1 MGTVPDPLRSAK
13 LSLATASAEED
24 HLEDLQPA
32 KHQPQLP
39 SGERASN
46 GFPCTPAG
54 SAGVCLFDLKCT
66 AAAGVQ
72 GCEQCREDNASQQEA
87 IPPGLASKAAEG
99 CPAAVEPAGCSQPAG
114 NHGLAAPA
122 PSAAGAPSAGQGL
135 EMMPAPQSSR
145 QFVQGSQAKMS
156 SLTQMDDSAL
166 KPQGTDDQPALEV
179 LNYSSPGDPIR
190 ANESCHTSQ
199 ANLLQRGEKDRGA
212 GKNGSAVCQSAL
224 PARHTEAELGTDPQ
238 TISEAKSGVT
248 GTVQLHPTDK
258 TEAVQSSEAPAQS
271 SHERHQPLQPR
282 EAPAQS
288 SHESPH
294 PVRNADTEP
303 GSPGPTQLSKF
314 RETGTM
320 TVQPE
325 SSSLTQ
331 EAVSRTWRDAEVQA
345 VASVESKSA
354 STSPSI
360 LAAFLKGNP
369 PPEEKEE
376 LHIIYQ
382 GGMGLSQS
390 ALTDSLSL
398 QQKSPCSPGMSKS
411 TVVTAV
417 TASAQTQPVK
427 LPGVPS
433 DVVSP
438 ASADNAK
445 PVLPISPAG
454 VTSQGTSVG
463 NAEMIG
469 AASDGKDAARLP
481 MDAPVPPKPIP
492 VEQLAGDSSNQ
503 TPAQPGSGAG
513 AGEAST
519 ASAAAVPGTE
529 NNVQDLVHDA
539 GSSRLPSVCSPDSE
553 VKQKEVQSSSE
564 QKPVQ
569 SKGVS
574 QGEAVPSQSVVKL
587 KEENSVVLDPKGGM
601 DASSQPATVR
611 VKACSEGADEKES
624 RGQGDAGPAQMVS
637 GQSLQAG
644 LMPVLSVSP
653 TCLPPPLEASA
664 APQQQGLQ
672 AKEPRRELHA
682 AAIPASDQGLP
693 NLGENKKHPTPA
705 MEAKVQVKQS
715 KHVRDVV
722 WDEQGMTWEVYGASL
737 DPESLGIA
745 IQNHLQR
752 QIREHEKLIRAQNS
766 QTRKSISS
774 DTSSNKKLKGR
785 QHNVFQSMLQNFRRP
800 NCCVRPAPSSV
811 LD

>member
-13 LSLATASAEED
+13 LSLVTASAEED
-24 HLEDLQPA
+24 HVGDLQSA

-46 GFPCTPAG
+46 GFPCTPSG

-66 AAAGVQ
+66 AAASAQ
-72 GCEQCREDNASQQEA
+72 RCEQCREDNASQQEA
-87 IPPGLASKAAEG
+87 FPPGLASKAAEG
-99 CPAAVEPAGCSQPAG
+99 CPAAIEPAGCSRPAG
-114 NHGLAAPA
+114 SQGPAAPA
-122 PSAAGAPSAGQGL
+122 PAAAGAPSAGWGP

-145 QFVQGSQAKMS
+145 QFVQGSQAKTS

-190 ANESCHTSQ
+190 GNESCHTSQ

-212 GKNGSAVCQSAL
+212 EKNGSAACQSAL
-224 PARHTEAELGTDPQ
+224 PARHTEADLGRDPQ
-238 TISEAKSGVT
+238 ASLEAKSGAADT
-248 GTVQLHPTDK
+248 TQLHPTDK
-258 TEAVQSSEAPAQS
+258 TEAVQSSEAAAQS
-271 SHERHQPLQPR
+271 G
-282 EAPAQS
+282 
-288 SHESPH
+288 HESPH
-294 PVRNADTEP
+294 PVHDADAEP

-345 VASVESKSA
+345 VATVESKSA

-360 LAAFLKGNP
+360 LTAFLKGNP

-390 ALTDSLSL
+390 ALTDSLSS
-398 QQKSPCSPGMSKS
+398 QQKSPCSPDITSKS
-411 TVVTAV
+411 TVVMAV

-427 LPGVPS
+427 PPGVPS

-445 PVLPISPAG
+445 PVLPFSPAA

-469 AASDGKDAARLP
+469 AACDSKDAARLS
-481 MDAPVPPKPIP
+481 MDAPVPLKPIP
-492 VEQLAGDSSNQ
+492 VEQLAADSSNQ
-503 TPAQPGSGAG
+503 TPAQSGSGAG
-513 AGEAST
+513 EPST
-519 ASAAAVPGTE
+519 TSAAAVPGTE
-529 NNVQDLVHDA
+529 NNVQGLVRDA
-539 GSSRLPSVCSPDSE
+539 GSSQLPLLCSTDSE
-553 VKQKEVQSSSE
+553 VKQKEVLGSSE

-569 SKGVS
+569 SKGAS
-574 QGEAVPSQSVVKL
+574 QGEAIPNQSVVKP

-601 DASSQPATVR
+601 NVSSQPVTVHI
-611 VKACSEGADEKES
+611 KACLEDADEKEES
-624 RGQGDAGPAQMVS
+624 RDQGDTGQAQMAG

-644 LMPVLSVSP
+644 LMPELSASS
-653 TCLPPPLEASA
+653 TRLTPPLEASA
-664 APQQQGLQ
+664 APQQQGLK
-672 AKEPRRELHA
+672 AKESRRKLHTA
-682 AAIPASDQGLP
+682 ALPASPQALP
-693 NLGENKKHPTPA
+693 NLGENKKQPTPA

>member
-13 LSLATASAEED
+13 LSLVAASAED
-24 HLEDLQPA
+24 NHLGDLQSA
-32 KHQPQLP
+32 KHQPQLS

-46 GFPCTPAG
+46 GFPCTPSG
-54 SAGVCLFDLKCT
+54 SAGVCLFELKCT
-66 AAAGVQ
+66 AAASAQ
-72 GCEQCREDNASQQEA
+72 SCEQCHKDDAGQHETS
-87 IPPGLASKAAEG
+87 PPGLASKATEG
-99 CPAAVEPAGCSQPAG
+99 HSVAVEPAGCSQPVG
-114 NHGLAAPA
+114 SWESAAPA
-122 PSAAGAPSAGQGL
+122 PGAEAPLVGQGP

-145 QFVQGSQAKMS
+145 QFVQGSQAKTS

-179 LNYSSPGDPIR
+179 LNYSSPGSPIR
-190 ANESCHTSQ
+190 GNESCCTSQ
-199 ANLLQRGEKDRGA
+199 ANLLQRGEKGRGA
-212 GKNGSAVCQSAL
+212 EKNASAMCQSAS
-224 PARHTEAELGTDPQ
+224 PVRHAESDLGRDPQ
-238 TISEAKSGVT
+238 TVLEAKSGSADT
-248 GTVQLHPTDK
+248 ALPMDN
-258 TEAVQSSEAPAQS
+258 TEVVQSSETPARSSPES
-271 SHERHQPLQPR
+271 SHPVHSPNAEL
-282 EAPAQS
+282 ES
-288 SHESPH
+288 ESP
-294 PVRNADTEP
+294 P
-303 GSPGPTQLSKF
+303 QLSKF

-325 SSSLTQ
+325 SSSPAQ
-331 EAVSRTWRDAEVQA
+331 EAGGRTWRDAEVQA
-345 VASVESKSA
+345 VAPVESKSA

-382 GGMGLSQS
+382 GGMELSQF
-390 ALTDSLSL
+390 ALTDSSSL
-398 QQKSPCSPGMSKS
+398 QQKSPRSPGITSKS

-417 TASAQTQPVK
+417 TASAQPQPAK
-427 LPGVPS
+427 LPRLSS
-433 DVVSP
+433 DTASA

-445 PVLPISPAG
+445 RIPSSPVA
-454 VTSQGTSVG
+454 VTSQGACAG

-469 AASDGKDAARLP
+469 ATCDSKNAVRLP

-492 VEQLAGDSSNQ
+492 VEQLAVDSNNQ
-503 TPAQPGSGAG
+503 TPAQSGSGS
-513 AGEAST
+513 GEPSST
-519 ASAAAVPGTE
+519 SAAVLGTE
-529 NNVQDLVHDA
+529 DNARDLAHDA
-539 GSSRLPSVCSPDSE
+539 ERSPLPLLCSTGSE
-553 VKQKEVQSSSE
+553 VKQKEVLGSSE

-569 SKGVS
+569 SKGAS
-574 QGEAVPSQSVVKL
+574 QGEAVPNQSVVKP
-587 KEENSVVLDPKGGM
+587 KEENLVVLGPAGGM
-601 DASSQPATVR
+601 NVSGQLAAGP
-611 VKACSEGADEKES
+611 VKEES
-624 RGQGDAGPAQMVS
+624 RGQGGTGQAQMAS
-637 GQSLQAG
+637 SRSPQAG
-644 LMPVLSVSP
+644 LLPEPGASSGHLTP
-653 TCLPPPLEASA
+653 TLEASA
-664 APQQQGLQ
+664 APQQQDLQ
-672 AKEPRRELHA
+672 AKESSSQPHTVALPTSA
-682 AAIPASDQGLP
+682 QALP
-693 NLGENKKHPTPA
+693 NLGENKKQPTPA

-737 DPESLGIA
+737 DAESLGIA

>member
-13 LSLATASAEED
+13 LSLVTAFAEENR
-24 HLEDLQPA
+24 LGDLQSA

-39 SGERASN
+39 SGERALN
-46 GFPCTPAG
+46 GFPCTPSS
-54 SAGVCLFDLKCT
+54 SAGVCFFDLKCT
-66 AAAGVQ
+66 AAASTQ
-72 GCEQCREDNASQQEA
+72 RCEQCHEDDASQQEA
-87 IPPGLASKAAEG
+87 FPPGLASEAVEG
-99 CPAAVEPAGCSQPAG
+99 HPAATEPAGCSQPAG
-114 NHGLAAPA
+114 SQGLPAPA
-122 PSAAGAPSAGQGL
+122 PTAAGAPLVGQGP

-145 QFVQGSQAKMS
+145 QFVQDSQAKTS
-156 SLTQMDDSAL
+156 SLMQMDDSAL

-179 LNYSSPGDPIR
+179 LNYSSPGNPIR
-190 ANESCHTSQ
+190 GDVSCCTSQ

-212 GKNGSAVCQSAL
+212 EKTGSAVSAS
-224 PARHTEAELGTDPQ
+224 PGRHTEVDLERDPQ
-238 TISEAKSGVT
+238 TSLEVKSRAANT
-248 GTVQLHPTDK
+248 AQSHPTDK
-258 TEAVQSSEAPAQS
+258 ADVVQSSEAPAQS
-271 SHERHQPLQPR
+271 SHK
-282 EAPAQS
+282 
-288 SHESPH
+288 SPH
-294 PVRNADTEP
+294 PIHNTRTEP
-303 GSPGPTQLSKF
+303 GSPDSTQLSKF
-314 RETGTM
+314 REMSTM
-320 TVQPE
+320 TVQSE
-325 SSSLTQ
+325 SRSLTQ
-331 EAVSRTWRDAEVQA
+331 EAESRTWRDAEVQA
-345 VASVESKSA
+345 VATVESKSA

-360 LAAFLKGNP
+360 LAAFLKGNL

-390 ALTDSLSL
+390 ALTDSFSS
-398 QQKSPCSPGMSKS
+398 QQKSPCSPGIMSKL

-438 ASADNAK
+438 VSVDNAK
-445 PVLPISPAG
+445 PALPFSPAAI
-454 VTSQGTSVG
+454 TSQGTSVG
-463 NAEMIG
+463 NAAMIG
-469 AASDGKDAARLP
+469 AAHESKDAPQLP
-481 MDAPVPPKPIP
+481 TVALVPPKPMP
-492 VEQLAGDSSNQ
+492 AEQLAVNSCNQ
-503 TPAQPGSGAG
+503 TSAQSGSGAG
-513 AGEAST
+513 EPST
-519 ASAAAVPGTE
+519 TSAAAVPETE
-529 NNVQDLVHDA
+529 NNVRDLFHDA
-539 GSSRLPSVCSPDSE
+539 GSSRLPLPCSTDGE
-553 VKQKEVQSSSE
+553 VKHKEVVGSSE

-569 SKGVS
+569 CKGAS
-574 QGEAVPSQSVVKL
+574 QGEAIPNQSVVKP
-587 KEENSVVLDPKGGM
+587 KGENSMVLDSKEGM
-601 DASSQPATVR
+601 NVSSEPAAVCI
-611 VKACSEGADEKES
+611 KACWEDTGEKEES
-624 RGQGDAGPAQMVS
+624 RGQGHAGQAQAGGS
-637 GQSLQAG
+637 QSLRAR
-644 LMPVLSVSP
+644 LMPKLSAGS
-653 TCLPPPLEASA
+653 TRLTPPLEVPA

-672 AKEPRRELHA
+672 PKESRRELHA
-682 AAIPASDQGLP
+682 AALPASAQALP
-693 NLGENKKHPTPA
+693 HLGENKKHPTPA

>member
-1 MGTVPDPLRSAK
+1 MGTVPDPLRSAN

-66 AAAGVQ
+66 TAASAQ
-72 GCEQCREDNASQQEA
+72 GCKQCHEDNASQQEA

-99 CPAAVEPAGCSQPAG
+99 RPAAVEPAGCSQPVG
-114 NHGLAAPA
+114 NQGPAAPA

-145 QFVQGSQAKMS
+145 QFVQGSQAKTS

-212 GKNGSAVCQSAL
+212 EKNGSAACQLAL
-224 PARHTEAELGTDPQ
+224 PARHTEADLGTDPQ
-238 TISEAKSGVT
+238 TISEAKSEVA
-248 GTVQLHPTDK
+248 GTMQLHPSDK
-258 TEAVQSSEAPAQS
+258 TEAAQSSEAPAQS
-271 SHERHQPLQPR
+271 SHERHQPLQPQ

-360 LAAFLKGNP
+360 LAAFLKGNH

-376 LHIIYQ
+376 LHVIYQ

-390 ALTDSLSL
+390 ALTDILSS

-417 TASAQTQPVK
+417 TASAQTQPLK

-438 ASADNAK
+438 ESADNAK
-445 PVLPISPAG
+445 PVLPISPAAF
-454 VTSQGTSVG
+454 TSQGTSVG

-469 AASDGKDAARLP
+469 AACDDKDAARLP
-481 MDAPVPPKPIP
+481 MDAPVPPKPIL

-503 TPAQPGSGAG
+503 TLAQSGSGAG
-513 AGEAST
+513 EPST

-529 NNVQDLVHDA
+529 NNIRDLVCDA
-539 GSSRLPSVCSPDSE
+539 GSSRLPSLCSPDSE
-553 VKQKEVQSSSE
+553 VKQEEVQSSSE

-569 SKGVS
+569 SKGAS
-574 QGEAVPSQSVVKL
+574 QGEAVPSQSMVKP
-587 KEENSVVLDPKGGM
+587 KEENLVVLDPKGRM
-601 DASSQPATVR
+601 DVSSQPATVHI
-611 VKACSEGADEKES
+611 KACLEGAGEKES
-624 RGQGDAGPAQMVS
+624 RGQGDAGLAQIVS
-637 GQSLQAG
+637 GQNLQAG
-644 LMPVLSVSP
+644 LTPELTVSP
-653 TCLPPPLEASA
+653 ACLPPPLEASA

-672 AKEPRRELHA
+672 AKEPRRELHT

>member
-1 MGTVPDPLRSAK
+1 MGTVPDPLRPAK
-13 LSLATASAEED
+13 LSLATASAKED
-24 HLEDLQPA
+24 HLGDLQPA

-39 SGERASN
+39 SGERARN
-46 GFPCTPAG
+46 GFPCTPVG

-66 AAAGVQ
+66 SAAGTK
-72 GCEQCREDNASQQEA
+72 GCEQRDEDDASQQEA

-99 CPAAVEPAGCSQPAG
+99 HPAAVEPAA
-114 NHGLAAPA
+114 
-122 PSAAGAPSAGQGL
+122 AAGAPSSGQGP

-145 QFVQGSQAKMS
+145 QFVQGSQAKTG

-166 KPQGTDDQPALEV
+166 KPQGTDDQTALEV

-199 ANLLQRGEKDRGA
+199 ANLLQRGEKGRGA
-212 GKNGSAVCQSAL
+212 EKTGSAVCQSAS
-224 PARHTEAELGTDPQ
+224 PARHTETGLGTDPQ
-238 TISEAKSGVT
+238 TISEAKCGVG
-248 GTVQLHPTDK
+248 GTAQLPPTDK
-258 TEAVQSSEAPAQS
+258 TEAAQSSEAAAQS
-271 SHERHQPLQPR
+271 SHGKHQPLQPQ

-288 SHESPH
+288 SHESLH
-294 PVRNADTEP
+294 PVCNAGTEP
-303 GSPGPTQLSKF
+303 GSPGPTQLSRF

-390 ALTDSLSL
+390 TLTDSLSS
-398 QQKSPCSPGMSKS
+398 QQKSPCSPGMPKL
-411 TVVTAV
+411 TVGTAV

-433 DVVSP
+433 DMVSP
-438 ASADNAK
+438 APADNAK
-445 PVLPISPAG
+445 PVLPISPAA
-454 VTSQGTSVG
+454 VSSQGTSVG

-469 AASDGKDAARLP
+469 AACDSKGAAQLP

-492 VEQLAGDSSNQ
+492 AEQLAGDSSNQ
-503 TPAQPGSGAG
+503 TPAQSGSGAG
-513 AGEAST
+513 EPST
-519 ASAAAVPGTE
+519 AAAAPVPGTK
-529 NNVQDLVHDA
+529 NNMQDLVQDA
-539 GSSRLPSVCSPDSE
+539 GSRQLSSLCSPDSE

-569 SKGVS
+569 SKGAS
-574 QGEAVPSQSVVKL
+574 QGEAIPSQSMVKP
-587 KEENSVVLDPKGGM
+587 KEENLVVLDPKDGM
-601 DASSQPATVR
+601 DVSSQPATVR
-611 VKACSEGADEKES
+611 INTCSEGAAEKES
-624 RGQGDAGPAQMVS
+624 RGQGDAAPAPRVS

-644 LMPVLSVSP
+644 LTPELSVSP
-653 TCLPPPLEASA
+653 TCLPAPLEASA

-682 AAIPASDQGLP
+682 AAIPASAQALP

>member
-13 LSLATASAEED
+13 LSLVTASVEED
-24 HLEDLQPA
+24 HLGDLQSA

-46 GFPCTPAG
+46 GFPCTPSG

-66 AAAGVQ
+66 SAASVQ
-72 GCEQCREDNASQQEA
+72 RCEQCCKDDASQQEA
-87 IPPGLASKAAEG
+87 FPPGLASKAAEG
-99 CPAAVEPAGCSQPAG
+99 HSAAIEPAGCSQAAGSQGPAA
-114 NHGLAAPA
+114 LAPA
-122 PSAAGAPSAGQGL
+122 AAGASSAGWAP

-179 LNYSSPGDPIR
+179 LNYSSPNDPIR
-190 ANESCHTSQ
+190 GNESCHSSQ
-199 ANLLQRGEKDRGA
+199 ANLLQRGEKDREA
-212 GKNGSAVCQSAL
+212 EKNGSAACQSASTVC
-224 PARHTEAELGTDPQ
+224 HTEADLGRDPQ
-238 TISEAKSGVT
+238 TSLETKSEAADT
-248 GTVQLHPTDK
+248 TQLHPTDK
-258 TEAVQSSEAPAQS
+258 TEAVQSGEAPAQ
-271 SHERHQPLQPR
+271 P
-282 EAPAQS
+282 

-294 PVRNADTEP
+294 PVHNADAEP

-314 RETGTM
+314 RETSTM

-331 EAVSRTWRDAEVQA
+331 EAVSRTCRDAEVQA
-345 VASVESKSA
+345 VATMESKSA

-376 LHIIYQ
+376 LHVIYQ
-382 GGMGLSQS
+382 GGMGLSHS
-390 ALTDSLSL
+390 ALTDGLSS
-398 QQKSPCSPGMSKS
+398 QQKSPCSPGITSKS
-411 TVVTAV
+411 TVMAV
-417 TASAQTQPVK
+417 TASAQTQPVR
-427 LPGVPS
+427 LSGVPP

-438 ASADNAK
+438 SSADNAK
-445 PVLPISPAG
+445 HFSPVA
-454 VTSQGTSVG
+454 VTSQATSVG
-463 NAEMIG
+463 NTEMIS
-469 AASDGKDAARLP
+469 AAPDSKDAAWLP
-481 MDAPVPPKPIP
+481 VNAPVPPKPIP
-492 VEQLAGDSSNQ
+492 VEQLAVDSSNQ
-503 TPAQPGSGAG
+503 TPAQPRSGT
-513 AGEAST
+513 GEPST
-519 ASAAAVPGTE
+519 TSAAAVPGTE
-529 NNVQDLVHDA
+529 NNVQDLVHDG
-539 GSSRLPSVCSPDSE
+539 GSSRLPLLCSTDSE
-553 VKQKEVQSSSE
+553 VEQKEVMGDSE

-569 SKGVS
+569 SKGAS
-574 QGEAVPSQSVVKL
+574 QGEAIPNQSVVKP
-587 KEENSVVLDPKGGM
+587 KEENSAVLDPRGGM
-601 DASSQPATVR
+601 NVSSQTATVHI
-611 VKACSEGADEKES
+611 KACSEDTGEKEES
-624 RGQGDAGPAQMVS
+624 RGQGETGQAQTAS
-637 GQSLQAG
+637 SRSLQAG
-644 LMPVLSVSP
+644 LTPELSESSARL
-653 TCLPPPLEASA
+653 TPPFEVSA

-672 AKEPRRELHA
+672 AKEPRHQLHTTA
-682 AAIPASDQGLP
+682 LPASAQALA
-693 NLGENKKHPTPA
+693 NLGENKKQPTLA

>member
-13 LSLATASAEED
+13 LSLLTASAEED
-24 HLEDLQPA
+24 HPGDLQSA

-46 GFPCTPAG
+46 GFPCTPSD
-54 SAGVCLFDLKCT
+54 SAGVRLFDLKC
-66 AAAGVQ
+66 AAAASAQ
-72 GCEQCREDNASQQEA
+72 RCEQCCEDDASQQDA
-87 IPPGLASKAAEG
+87 FSPGLTSKAAEG
-99 CPAAVEPAGCSQPAG
+99 HPAAVEPTGCSQPAG
-114 NHGLAAPA
+114 DQGPAAPA
-122 PSAAGAPSAGQGL
+122 PPAAGAPLAGQGP

-145 QFVQGSQAKMS
+145 QFVQGSQVKTS

-166 KPQGTDDQPALEV
+166 KAQGADDQPALEV

-190 ANESCHTSQ
+190 GNDACHTSQ
-199 ANLLQRGEKDRGA
+199 ANLLQSGEKDRGA
-212 GKNGSAVCQSAL
+212 EKTVSAACQSAS
-224 PARHTEAELGTDPQ
+224 PARHTEADLGRDPQ
-238 TISEAKSGVT
+238 TSLEAESGAADT
-248 GTVQLHPTDK
+248 AQLHPTDK
-258 TEAVQSSEAPAQS
+258 TEAVRSSEAPAQP
-271 SHERHQPLQPR
+271 SHK
-282 EAPAQS
+282 
-288 SHESPH
+288 SPH
-294 PVRNADTEP
+294 PVRNTDAEP

-320 TVQPE
+320 TVQSE

-345 VASVESKSA
+345 VATVESKSA

-360 LAAFLKGNP
+360 LAAFLKGNL

-390 ALTDSLSL
+390 ALTDSLSS
-398 QQKSPCSPGMSKS
+398 QQKPLPCSPGITSKS
-411 TVVTAV
+411 TVVTVV
-417 TASAQTQPVK
+417 TTSAQTQPVK

-433 DVVSP
+433 DVVPP

-445 PVLPISPAG
+445 PALPCSPAA
-454 VTSQGTSVG
+454 VASQGTSVG

-469 AASDGKDAARLP
+469 AAGDGKDAARLP

-492 VEQLAGDSSNQ
+492 VEQLAADSSN
-503 TPAQPGSGAG
+503 PAQSGSG
-513 AGEAST
+513 EPST
-519 ASAAAVPGTE
+519 ASAATVPGTQ
-529 NNVQDLVHDA
+529 NNVRDLARDA
-539 GSSRLPSVCSPDSE
+539 GSSRLPLLCSTDGE
-553 VKQKEVQSSSE
+553 AKQKEVPGSSE

-569 SKGVS
+569 CKGVS
-574 QGEAVPSQSVVKL
+574 QGEAVPQQPVVKP
-587 KEENSVVLDPKGGM
+587 KEENSVAPDLEGGM
-601 DASSQPATVR
+601 NVSSQPAAVCI
-611 VKACSEGADEKES
+611 KARSEDAGGKEES
-624 RGQGDAGPAQMVS
+624 GGQGDAGEAQAAG
-637 GQSLQAG
+637 GQSLAAG
-644 LMPVLSVSP
+644 LTPELRASSAHL
-653 TCLPPPLEASA
+653 TPPLEASA
-664 APQQQGLQ
+664 APQQPGLQ
-672 AKEPRRELHA
+672 AKESRRELQA
-682 AAIPASDQGLP
+682 AAPPASSQALSSP
-693 NLGENKKHPTPA
+693 GENKKQPTPA

-752 QIREHEKLIRAQNS
+752 QIREHEKLIRAQNN

>member
-13 LSLATASAEED
+13 LSLVTASAEED
-24 HLEDLQPA
+24 HLGDLQSA

-46 GFPCTPAG
+46 GFPCTPSG

-66 AAAGVQ
+66 VAASAQ
-72 GCEQCREDNASQQEA
+72 RCEQCHEDNASQQETF
-87 IPPGLASKAAEG
+87 PPGLASKAVEG
-99 CPAAVEPAGCSQPAG
+99 HLAAVEPAGCSGAAG
-114 NHGLAAPA
+114 SRGPAAPA
-122 PSAAGAPSAGQGL
+122 PAAAGAPLVGQGP

-145 QFVQGSQAKMS
+145 QFVQGSQAKTS
-156 SLTQMDDSAL
+156 SLTHTDDSAL
-166 KPQGTDDQPALEV
+166 KPQGTGDQPALEV
-179 LNYSSPGDPIR
+179 LNYSSPNDPIGG
-190 ANESCHTSQ
+190 NESCCTSQ

-212 GKNGSAVCQSAL
+212 EKTGSAACQSAS
-224 PARHTEAELGTDPQ
+224 PARHTEADLGRDPQ
-238 TISEAKSGVT
+238 TSLEAKSRAAD
-248 GTVQLHPTDK
+248 TVQLHPTDK
-258 TEAVQSSEAPAQS
+258 TEAVQSSK
-271 SHERHQPLQPR
+271 
-282 EAPAQS
+282 APAQS

-294 PVRNADTEP
+294 PVHNMAPEP
-303 GSPGPTQLSKF
+303 GSPGPTQLCKF

-325 SSSLTQ
+325 SRSLTQ

-345 VASVESKSA
+345 VATVESKSA

-376 LHIIYQ
+376 LHVIYQ

-398 QQKSPCSPGMSKS
+398 RQKSPCSPGITSKS
-411 TVVTAV
+411 TVVMAV

-438 ASADNAK
+438 VSADNAK
-445 PVLPISPAG
+445 PVLPFSPSA
-454 VTSQGTSVG
+454 VSSQGTSVG
-463 NAEMIG
+463 NTEVIS
-469 AASDGKDAARLP
+469 AAHDSKDAQ
-481 MDAPVPPKPIP
+481 VPPKPIP
-492 VEQLAGDSSNQ
+492 VEQLAVDSSNQ
-503 TPAQPGSGAG
+503 TPAQSGSGAG
-513 AGEAST
+513 EPRTTS
-519 ASAAAVPGTE
+519 SAVVPGTK
-529 NNVQDLVHDA
+529 NNVQDPVHDV
-539 GSSRLPSVCSPDSE
+539 GSNRLALLCSTGSE
-553 VKQKEVQSSSE
+553 VKQEEVLGGSE

-569 SKGVS
+569 SKGASEEQVT
-574 QGEAVPSQSVVKL
+574 PNQSVVKP
-587 KEENSVVLDPKGGM
+587 KEENSVVLDPRGGM
-601 DASSQPATVR
+601 NVSSQPAAVR
-611 VKACSEGADEKES
+611 IKACSEDAGEKEGS
-624 RGQGDAGPAQMVS
+624 RGQAETAGS
-637 GQSLQAG
+637 QSLPAG
-644 LMPVLSVSP
+644 LTPELSVNSA
-653 TCLPPPLEASA
+653 CLAPPLEASA

-672 AKEPRRELHA
+672 AKESGHELHTA
-682 AAIPASDQGLP
+682 TLPASAQALP
-693 NLGENKKHPTPA
+693 NLGENKKQPTPA

>member
-13 LSLATASAEED
+13 LSLVTASAEED
-24 HLEDLQPA
+24 HLGDLQSA

-54 SAGVCLFDLKCT
+54 SAGICLFDLKCT
-66 AAAGVQ
+66 AAASAQ
-72 GCEQCREDNASQQEA
+72 RCERCCEDDASQQEA
-87 IPPGLASKAAEG
+87 FPPRLASKAAEG
-99 CPAAVEPAGCSQPAG
+99 CPAAVEPAGCSRPAG
-114 NHGLAAPA
+114 NQGPAASA
-122 PSAAGAPSAGQGL
+122 PTAAGASSAGQGP

-145 QFVQGSQAKMS
+145 QFVQGSQAKTS

-166 KPQGTDDQPALEV
+166 KPQGTDEQPALEV
-179 LNYSSPGDPIR
+179 LNYSSPGNPIR
-190 ANESCHTSQ
+190 GNESCHTSQ
-199 ANLLQRGEKDRGA
+199 ANLLQKGEKDRGA
-212 GKNGSAVCQSAL
+212 ETNGSAARQSAS
-224 PARHTEAELGTDPQ
+224 PARHIEADLGRDPQ
-238 TISEAKSGVT
+238 TSLEEKSGAE
-248 GTVQLHPTDK
+248 GTTQSHPTDK
-258 TEAVQSSEAPAQS
+258 TEGVQSSEAPAQS
-271 SHERHQPLQPR
+271 SHE
-282 EAPAQS
+282 
-288 SHESPH
+288 SPH
-294 PVRNADTEP
+294 PIRNTDAGP
-303 GSPGPTQLSKF
+303 GTPGPAELSKF

-320 TVQPE
+320 TIQPE

-345 VASVESKSA
+345 VATVESKSA

-382 GGMGLSQS
+382 GGTGLSQS
-390 ALTDSLSL
+390 ALTDSLSS
-398 QQKSPCSPGMSKS
+398 QQKSPCSPGMSES
-411 TVVTAV
+411 TVVVAV

-433 DVVSP
+433 DVVSSV
-438 ASADNAK
+438 SADNAK
-445 PVLPISPAG
+445 PVLPFSPGAI
-454 VTSQGTSVG
+454 TSQGTSVG

-469 AASDGKDAARLP
+469 AARDGKDAARLP
-481 MDAPVPPKPIP
+481 MDAAVPPKPIP
-492 VEQLAGDSSNQ
+492 IEQLAGDPSNQ
-503 TPAQPGSGAG
+503 TPAQSGSGAG
-513 AGEAST
+513 EPNIT
-519 ASAAAVPGTE
+519 SAAAAPGTKD
-529 NNVQDLVHDA
+529 NVQDLGHDA
-539 GSSRLPSVCSPDSE
+539 GSNQLPFLCSTEGE
-553 VKQKEVQSSSE
+553 VKQKEVQGSSE

-569 SKGVS
+569 SKGAS
-574 QGEAVPSQSVVKL
+574 QGEAVPNQSVVKP

-601 DASSQPATVR
+601 NVSSQPAAVHI
-611 VKACSEGADEKES
+611 KACSEGADEKEES
-624 RGQGDAGPAQMVS
+624 RGQGDAGQAQTAS
-637 GQSLQAG
+637 GQNQQAG
-644 LMPVLSVSP
+644 LMPELSASSAR
-653 TCLPPPLEASA
+653 LPPPLEASA

-672 AKEPRRELHA
+672 AKEPRRELHTA
-682 AAIPASDQGLP
+682 APPASAQALP
-693 NLGENKKHPTPA
+693 NLGENKKQPTPA

-785 QHNVFQSMLQNFRRP
+785 QHNLFQSMLQNFRRP

>member
-1 MGTVPDPLRSAK
+1 MGTVPDPQRSAK
-13 LSLATASAEED
+13 LSLVTASVEED
-24 HLEDLQPA
+24 HLGDLQPL

-39 SGERASN
+39 SGERTSN
-46 GFPCTPAG
+46 GFPCTPSG

-66 AAAGVQ
+66 VAAGTQ
-72 GCEQCREDNASQQEA
+72 QCEQRGKDDASQHEA
-87 IPPGLASKAAEG
+87 FLPGLASKAAEE
-99 CPAAVEPAGCSQPAG
+99 CPAAVEPAACSWSRDSWGPS
-114 NHGLAAPA
+114 APA
-122 PSAAGAPSAGQGL
+122 PAAAAGVLLAGQGP

-145 QFVQGSQAKMS
+145 QFVQGSQAKTC
-156 SLTQMDDSAL
+156 SLMQMDDSAL
-166 KPQGTDDQPALEV
+166 KPQGTDDQSAFEV

-190 ANESCHTSQ
+190 GNESCCTSQ
-199 ANLLQRGEKDRGA
+199 ANLLQRGEKDREVE
-212 GKNGSAVCQSAL
+212 KTGSAACQPASS
-224 PARHTEAELGTDPQ
+224 ARHTKADLERDPQ
-238 TISEAKSGVT
+238 TGLEAKSGAA

-258 TEAVQSSEAPAQS
+258 TEEMQSSEAPAQP
-271 SHERHQPLQPR
+271 SHENPR
-282 EAPAQS
+282 PIC
-288 SHESPH
+288 
-294 PVRNADTEP
+294 NADAEP

-314 RETGTM
+314 REMGTM
-320 TVQPE
+320 TVQSE

-345 VASVESKSA
+345 VATVESKSA

-382 GGMGLSQS
+382 GGMGLNQS
-390 ALTDSLSL
+390 ALTDIFSS
-398 QQKSPCSPGMSKS
+398 QQKSPCSPAITSKS

-417 TASAQTQPVK
+417 TASSQTQPVK
-427 LPGVPS
+427 LPGVPP

-445 PVLPISPAG
+445 PALPFSPAA

-463 NAEMIG
+463 QADMIG
-469 AASDGKDAARLP
+469 AAHDGKDAARLLL
-481 MDAPVPPKPIP
+481 DAPVTPEPIP
-492 VEQLAGDSSNQ
+492 VEQLAVDPSNQ
-503 TPAQPGSGAG
+503 TLAQSGSGAG
-513 AGEAST
+513 EPCT
-519 ASAAAVPGTE
+519 TSAAAVPGTQ
-529 NNVQDLVHDA
+529 NTVCDPVHEA
-539 GSSRLPSVCSPDSE
+539 GSSWIPLLCSAPGG
-553 VKQKEVQSSSE
+553 VKQKEALGSSDH
-564 QKPVQ
+564 KPVQ
-569 SKGVS
+569 SKGAG
-574 QGEAVPSQSVVKL
+574 QGEAVPNQCVVKP
-587 KEENSVVLDPKGGM
+587 KEENSTVLDPKGGLSV
-601 DASSQPATVR
+601 SSQPAAVHTEV
-611 VKACSEGADEKES
+611 CSEDASEKEKS
-624 RGQGDAGPAQMVS
+624 RGRGDAGQAQTAS
-637 GQSLQAG
+637 GQSLQAE
-644 LMPVLSVSP
+644 LTPELSASSAR
-653 TCLPPPLEASA
+653 LAPLSEVSA

-672 AKEPRRELHA
+672 AEESRCKRHA
-682 AAIPASDQGLP
+682 GALSASAQALP
-693 NLGENKKHPTPA
+693 ILGENRKQPTPA

-715 KHVRDVV
+715 KHVRDVI

-785 QHNVFQSMLQNFRRP
+785 QHNMFQSMLQNFRRP

>member
-1 MGTVPDPLRSAK
+1 MGTVPDPVRSAE
-13 LSLATASAEED
+13 LSMVTASAEED
-24 HLEDLQPA
+24 HLRDLQSA

-46 GFPCTPAG
+46 GFPCTPSG
-54 SAGVCLFDLKCT
+54 STGVCLFNLKCT

-72 GCEQCREDNASQQEA
+72 RCEQCHEDDASQQEA
-87 IPPGLASKAAEG
+87 FPPALSSKAAEG
-99 CPAAVEPAGCSQPAG
+99 RPAAVEPAGCSRPAG
-114 NHGLAAPA
+114 SQGPAAPA
-122 PSAAGAPSAGQGL
+122 PTAAGAPLAGWGP

-145 QFVQGSQAKMS
+145 QFVQGSQAKTS

-166 KPQGTDDQPALEV
+166 KPQGTDYQPALEV
-179 LNYSSPGDPIR
+179 LNYSSPGDPLR
-190 ANESCHTSQ
+190 NNESCHTSQ

-212 GKNGSAVCQSAL
+212 EETGSAVCQSAS
-224 PARHTEAELGTDPQ
+224 PARHTEADLRRDPQ
-238 TISEAKSGVT
+238 TSLDAKSRAADT
-248 GTVQLHPTDK
+248 SELHPTDK

-271 SHERHQPLQPR
+271 SHE
-282 EAPAQS
+282 
-288 SHESPH
+288 SPH
-294 PVRNADTEP
+294 PLRNADTEP
-303 GSPGPTQLSKF
+303 GSPGPTQPSKF

-320 TVQPE
+320 TVQSE
-325 SSSLTQ
+325 SRSLTQ
-331 EAVSRTWRDAEVQA
+331 EAESRTWRDAEVQA
-345 VASVESKSA
+345 VATVESKSA

-390 ALTDSLSL
+390 ALTESFAS
-398 QQKSPCSPGMSKS
+398 QQKTPCSPGITSKS

-417 TASAQTQPVK
+417 TASAQTQPIR
-427 LPGVPS
+427 LHGVPP
-433 DVVSP
+433 DVVSLV
-438 ASADNAK
+438 SADNAK
-445 PVLPISPAG
+445 PALPFCPAAI
-454 VTSQGTSVG
+454 TSQGTPVG
-463 NAEMIG
+463 NAELIG
-469 AASDGKDAARLP
+469 AARNSKDAAQLP
-481 MDAPVPPKPIP
+481 TDALVPPKPMP
-492 VEQLAGDSSNQ
+492 VEQLAVNSSNQ
-503 TPAQPGSGAG
+503 TPAQSGSST
-513 AGEAST
+513 GEPSTTST
-519 ASAAAVPGTE
+519 AAVSETKDS
-529 NNVQDLVHDA
+529 VQDLVHNA
-539 GSSRLPSVCSPDSE
+539 GSTWLPLICSTDVE
-553 VKQKEVQSSSE
+553 VKQKEVLGSSE
-564 QKPVQ
+564 QKPEQ
-569 SKGVS
+569 CKGAS
-574 QGEAVPSQSVVKL
+574 QGEAAPNQSVVKP
-587 KEENSVVLDPKGGM
+587 KEENLMVLDSKGAMNVSGE
-601 DASSQPATVR
+601 PATVR
-611 VKACSEGADEKES
+611 IKACSEDTGEKEES
-624 RGQGDAGPAQMVS
+624 RGQGDAGQAQTDGS
-637 GQSLQAG
+637 QSLQAG
-644 LMPVLSVSP
+644 LTPESCASSAPL
-653 TCLPPPLEASA
+653 TPPLEASA

-672 AKEPRRELHA
+672 AKESRHELHTA
-682 AAIPASDQGLP
+682 ALPATAQALP
-693 NLGENKKHPTPA
+693 NLGENKKRPTPA